1 MQSSGQSVGIIGAG
15 AWGTAL
21 ATVAQRAGR
30 ETIIRAHEP
39 EVVDAINGQ
48 HTNPDFLPNI
58 PLNSAIVAT
67 NDYAEAA
74 RADIVLLVTPAQF
87 VRDTV
92 TAIAPLLTA
101 GTPVVICS
109 KGIELATGKLLS
121 EAIAETEPDITVAV
135 LSGPTFADE
144 VARGQPT
151 AVTLA
156 CEELDTANALAEAL
170 GTPTFRPYASRDV
183 VGAQIGGAVK
193 NVIAVACGI
202 VDGRGLGQ
210 NARAATIAR
219 GLAELAR
226 FGDALNVD
234 PRTLMGLSGLGDLTL
249 TCTSVASRNYSVGK
263 ALGEG
268 ATPDDV
274 KTGRRSVAEGVFTAP
289 AVLTRAKAL
298 GVELP
303 ICAAVDTILHDN
315 ADIDVTI
322 ADVLSRPYRPET

>member
-1 MQSSGQSVGIIGAG
+1 MQHIGIIGAG

-21 ATVAQRAGR
+21 AIVARRADR
-30 ETIIRAHEP
+30 DVVIRAHEP
-39 EVVDAINGQ
+39 EVVAAINSQ
-48 HTNPDFLPNI
+48 HANPDYLPGI
-58 PLNSAIVAT
+58 KLEPHIYAT
-67 NDYAEAA
+67 EDFAEAA
-74 RADIVLLVTPAQF
+74 GTDAVLLATPAQF
-87 VRDTV
+87 ARAAV
-92 TAIAPLLTA
+92 TAVAPHLA
-101 GTPVVICS
+101 KGTPLVICS
-109 KGIELATGKLLS
+109 KGIEQATGKLLS
-121 EAIAETEPDITVAV
+121 EMVSEIAPKITTAV
-135 LSGPTFADE
+135 LSGPTFAGE
-144 VARGQPT
+144 VARGLPT

-156 CEELDTANALAEAL
+156 CDNPDMANALVEAL

-193 NVIAVACGI
+193 NVIAIACGI

-219 GLAELAR
+219 GLAEMAR
-226 FGDALNVD
+226 FGDAFDVD

-249 TCTSVASRNYSVGK
+249 TCTSEASRNYTVGK

-274 KTGRRSVAEGVFTAP
+274 KIGRRSVAEGVFTAP

-303 ICAAVDTILHDN
+303 ICAAIDTILHDN

-322 ADVLSRPYRPET
+322 AEVLARPFRSEM

>member
-1 MQSSGQSVGIIGAG
+1 MQHIGIIGAG

-21 ATVAQRAGR
+21 AIVARRAGR
-30 ETIIRAHEP
+30 DVIIRAHER

-48 HTNPDFLPNI
+48 RANPDYLPGFKLDPKI
-58 PLNSAIVAT
+58 FAT
-67 NDYAEAA
+67 EDFAEAA
-74 RADIVLLVTPAQF
+74 GVDAVLLASPAQF
-87 VRDTV
+87 ARAAV
-92 TAIAPLLTA
+92 TAVAPHLA
-101 GTPVVICS
+101 KGTPLVICS
-109 KGIELATGKLLS
+109 KGIEQATGKLLS
-121 EAIAETEPDITVAV
+121 EMVSEIAPKITTAV
-135 LSGPTFADE
+135 LSGPTFAGE
-144 VARGQPT
+144 VARGLPT

-156 CEELDTANALAEAL
+156 CRDLDMANALVEAL

-193 NVIAVACGI
+193 NVIAIACGI

-219 GLAELAR
+219 GLAEMAR
-226 FGDALNVD
+226 FGDALDVD

-249 TCTSVASRNYSVGK
+249 TCTSEASRNYTVGK

-274 KTGRRSVAEGVFTAP
+274 KIGRRSVAEGVFTAP
-289 AVLTRAKAL
+289 AVLTRAKTL

-303 ICAAVDTILHDN
+303 ICAAIDTILHDN

-322 ADVLSRPYRPET
+322 AEVLARPFRSEI

>member
-1 MQSSGQSVGIIGAG
+1 MQHIGIIGAG

-21 ATVAQRAGR
+21 AIVARRADR
-30 ETIIRAHEP
+30 DVVIRAHEP
-39 EVVDAINGQ
+39 EVVAAINSQ
-48 HTNPDFLPNI
+48 HANPDYLPGI
-58 PLNSAIVAT
+58 KLEPQIYAT
-67 NDYAEAA
+67 EDFAEAA
-74 RADIVLLVTPAQF
+74 GTDAVLLATPAQF
-87 VRDTV
+87 ARAAV
-92 TAIAPLLTA
+92 TAVAPHLAKGAPL
-101 GTPVVICS
+101 VICS
-109 KGIELATGKLLS
+109 KGIEQATGKLLS
-121 EAIAETEPDITVAV
+121 EMVSEIAPKITTAV
-135 LSGPTFADE
+135 LSGPTFAGE
-144 VARGQPT
+144 VARGLPT

-156 CEELDTANALAEAL
+156 CDNPDMANALVEAL

-193 NVIAVACGI
+193 NVIAIACGI

-219 GLAELAR
+219 GLAEMAR
-226 FGDALNVD
+226 FGDAFDVD

-249 TCTSVASRNYSVGK
+249 TCTSEASRNYTVGK

-274 KTGRRSVAEGVFTAP
+274 KIGRRSVAEGVFTAP

-303 ICAAVDTILHDN
+303 ICAAIDTILHDN

-322 ADVLSRPYRPET
+322 AEVLARPFRSEM

>member
-1 MQSSGQSVGIIGAG
+1 MQHIGIIGAG

-21 ATVAQRAGR
+21 AIVARRADR
-30 ETIIRAHEP
+30 DVVIRAHEP
-39 EVVDAINGQ
+39 EVVAAINSQ
-48 HTNPDFLPNI
+48 HANPDYLPGI
-58 PLNSAIVAT
+58 KLEPQIYAT
-67 NDYAEAA
+67 EDFAEAA
-74 RADIVLLVTPAQF
+74 GTDAVLLATPAQF
-87 VRDTV
+87 ARAAV
-92 TAIAPLLTA
+92 TAVAPHLA
-101 GTPVVICS
+101 KGTPLVICS
-109 KGIELATGKLLS
+109 KGIEQATGKLLS
-121 EAIAETEPDITVAV
+121 EMVSEIAPKITTAV
-135 LSGPTFADE
+135 LSGPTFAGE
-144 VARGQPT
+144 VARGLPT

-156 CEELDTANALAEAL
+156 CDNPDMANALVEAL

-183 VGAQIGGAVK
+183 GGAQIGGAVK
-193 NVIAVACGI
+193 NVIAIACGI

-219 GLAELAR
+219 GLAEMAR
-226 FGDALNVD
+226 FGDAFDVD

-249 TCTSVASRNYSVGK
+249 TCTSEASRNYTVGK

-274 KTGRRSVAEGVFTAP
+274 KIGRRSVAEGVFTAP

-303 ICAAVDTILHDN
+303 ICAAIDTILHDN

-322 ADVLSRPYRPET
+322 AEVLARPFRSEM

>member
-1 MQSSGQSVGIIGAG
+1 MQRIGIIGAG

-21 ATVAQRAGR
+21 ATVARRAGR
-30 ETIIRAHEP
+30 DVVIRAHEP
-39 EVVDAINGQ
+39 EVINAINGQ
-48 HTNPDFLPNI
+48 HANANFLPGV
-58 PLNSAIVAT
+58 PLDPGIRAT
-67 NDYAEAA
+67 ADFAEAA
-74 RADIVLLVTPAQF
+74 GADAVLLATPAQF
-87 VRDTV
+87 TRPTV
-92 TAIAPLLTA
+92 ASIAAHMRA
-101 GTPVVICS
+101 GTPLVICA
-109 KGIELATGKLLS
+109 KGIEQSTGKLLS
-121 EAIAETEPDITVAV
+121 EVVFETAPDLAIAV

-144 VARGQPT
+144 VARGLPT

-156 CEELDTANALAEAL
+156 CGNRDTAIALVDAL
-170 GTPTFRPYASRDV
+170 GTPTFRPYASGDV

-193 NVIAVACGI
+193 NVIAIACGI

-219 GLAELAR
+219 GLAEITR
-226 FGDALNVD
+226 FAEALDVD

-249 TCTSVASRNYSVGK
+249 TCTSVASRNYAVGK

-274 KTGRRSVAEGVFTAP
+274 MSDRRTVAEGVFTAP

-303 ICAAVDTILHDN
+303 ICAAIDTILHHN
-315 ADIDVTI
+315 GDIDATI
-322 ADVLSRPYRPET
+322 GDVLARPFRPEI

>member
-1 MQSSGQSVGIIGAG
+1 MKRIGIIGAG

-21 ATVAQRAGR
+21 ATVVRRAGR
-30 ETIIRAHEP
+30 EVIIRAHEP
-39 EVVDAINGQ
+39 EVTVAINTR
-48 HTNPDFLPNI
+48 HTNPDYLPDI
-58 PLNSAIVAT
+58 PLDPAIQAT
-67 NDYAEAA
+67 DDFAEAA
-74 RADIVLLVTPAQF
+74 GADVVLLATPAQF
-87 VRDTV
+87 ARAAVN
-92 TAIAPLLTA
+92 AIAPHLA
-101 GTPVVICS
+101 KGTPVVICA
-109 KGIELATGKLLS
+109 KGIEQATGKLLS
-121 EAIAETEPDITVAV
+121 EAISDTAPNITTAV

-144 VARGQPT
+144 VARGLPT

-156 CEELDTANALAEAL
+156 CNNMDTANALAETL

-183 VGAQIGGAVK
+183 VGAQIGGALK
-193 NVIAVACGI
+193 NVIAIACGI

-219 GLAELAR
+219 GLAEMAR
-226 FGDALNVD
+226 FGDALKAD

-249 TCTSVASRNYSVGK
+249 TCTSVASRNYTVGK

-274 KTGRRSVAEGVFTAP
+274 KIGRRTVAEGVFTAP
-289 AVLTRAKAL
+289 AVLTRGKAL

-303 ICAAVDTILHDN
+303 ICAAIDTILHDN

-322 ADVLSRPYRPET
+322 GEVLARPLRPEV

>member
-1 MQSSGQSVGIIGAG
+1 MQHIGIIGAG

-21 ATVAQRAGR
+21 AIVARRAGR
-30 ETIIRAHEP
+30 DVVIRAHEP
-39 EVVDAINGQ
+39 EVVAAINSQ
-48 HTNPDFLPNI
+48 HANPDYLPGI
-58 PLNSAIVAT
+58 KLEPQIYAT
-67 NDYAEAA
+67 EDFAEAA
-74 RADIVLLVTPAQF
+74 GTDAVLLATPAQF
-87 VRDTV
+87 ARAAV
-92 TAIAPLLTA
+92 TAVAPHLAKGAPL
-101 GTPVVICS
+101 VICS
-109 KGIELATGKLLS
+109 KGIEQATGKLLS
-121 EAIAETEPDITVAV
+121 EMVSEIAPKITTAV
-135 LSGPTFADE
+135 LSGPTFAGE
-144 VARGQPT
+144 VARGLPT

-156 CEELDTANALAEAL
+156 CDNPDMAKALVEAL

-193 NVIAVACGI
+193 NVIAIACGI

-219 GLAELAR
+219 GLAEMAR
-226 FGDALNVD
+226 FGDAFDVD

-249 TCTSVASRNYSVGK
+249 TCTSEASRNYTVGK

-274 KTGRRSVAEGVFTAP
+274 KIGRRSVAEGVFTAP

-303 ICAAVDTILHDN
+303 ICAAIDTILHDN

-322 ADVLSRPYRPET
+322 AEVLARPFRSEM

>member
-1 MQSSGQSVGIIGAG
+1 MQNIGIIGAG

-30 ETIIRAHEP
+30 RVVIRAHEP
-39 EVVDAINGQ
+39 EVVAAINTQ
-48 HTNPDFLPNI
+48 HANPDYLPGI
-58 PLNSAIVAT
+58 GLDPAIHAT
-67 NDYAEAA
+67 DDFAEAA
-74 RADIVLLVTPAQF
+74 GADAVLLATPAQF
-87 VRDTV
+87 ARAAVG
-92 TAIAPLLTA
+92 AIAPHLA
-101 GTPVVICS
+101 KGTPLVICA
-109 KGIELATGKLLS
+109 KGIEQATGKLLS
-121 EAIAETEPDITVAV
+121 EAIAETAPKITIAV

-144 VARGQPT
+144 VARGLPT

-156 CEELDTANALAEAL
+156 CNKLDVASALAGAL
-170 GTPTFRPYASRDV
+170 GTPTFRPYASLDV
-183 VGAQIGGAVK
+183 VGAQIGGAIK
-193 NVIAVACGI
+193 NVIAIACGI

-219 GLAELAR
+219 GLAEVAR
-226 FGDALNVD
+226 FGDALKAD
-234 PRTLMGLSGLGDLTL
+234 QRTLMGLSGLGDLTL
-249 TCTSVASRNYSVGK
+249 TCTSVASRNYTVGK

-274 KTGRRSVAEGVFTAP
+274 MTGRRSVAEGVFTAP

-303 ICAAVDTILHDN
+303 ICAAIDTILHDN

-322 ADVLSRPYRPET
+322 ADVLARPFRQEI

>member
-1 MQSSGQSVGIIGAG
+1 MQHIGIIGAG

-21 ATVAQRAGR
+21 AIVARRADR
-30 ETIIRAHEP
+30 DVVIRAHEP
-39 EVVDAINGQ
+39 EVVAAINSQ
-48 HTNPDFLPNI
+48 HANPDYLPGI
-58 PLNSAIVAT
+58 KLEPQIYAT
-67 NDYAEAA
+67 EDFAEAA
-74 RADIVLLVTPAQF
+74 GTDAVLLATPAQF
-87 VRDTV
+87 ARAAV
-92 TAIAPLLTA
+92 TAVAPHLA
-101 GTPVVICS
+101 KGTPLVICS
-109 KGIELATGKLLS
+109 KGIEQATGKLLS
-121 EAIAETEPDITVAV
+121 EMVSEIAPKITTAV
-135 LSGPTFADE
+135 LSGPTFAGE
-144 VARGQPT
+144 VARGLPT

-156 CEELDTANALAEAL
+156 CDNPDMANALVEAL

-193 NVIAVACGI
+193 NVIAIACGI

-219 GLAELAR
+219 GLAEMAR
-226 FGDALNVD
+226 FGDAFDVD

-249 TCTSVASRNYSVGK
+249 TCTSEASRNYTVGK

-274 KTGRRSVAEGVFTAP
+274 KIGRRSVAEGVFTAP

-303 ICAAVDTILHDN
+303 ICAAIDTILHDN

-322 ADVLSRPYRPET
+322 AEVLARPFRSEM

>member
-1 MQSSGQSVGIIGAG
+1 MQNVGVIGAG

-30 ETIIRAHEP
+30 KTVIRAREID
-39 EVVDAINGQ
+39 VVEAINTQ
-48 HTNPDFLPNI
+48 HINPDYLPDI
-58 PLNSAIVAT
+58 ALDPAIHAT
-67 NDYAEAA
+67 DDFEEAA
-74 RADIVLLVTPAQF
+74 SADIVLLVTPAQF
-87 VRDTV
+87 VRATV
-92 TAIAPLLTA
+92 TSIAPYLTA
-101 GTPVVICS
+101 RTPVVICA
-109 KGIELATGKLLS
+109 KGIEQTTGKLLS
-121 EAIAETEPDITVAV
+121 EAISETAPDLTIAV

-144 VARGQPT
+144 VARGLPT

-156 CEELDTANALAEAL
+156 CEELDLANALVDAL
-170 GTPTFRPYASRDV
+170 GTPTFRPYASPDL
-183 VGAQIGGAVK
+183 VGAQVGGAVK
-193 NVIAVACGI
+193 NVIAIACGI

-226 FGDALNVD
+226 FGEALNVD

-249 TCTSVASRNYSVGK
+249 TCTSVASRNYAVGK

-268 ATPDDV
+268 ATTDEIM
-274 KTGRRSVAEGVFTAP
+274 TGRRTVAEGVSTAP

-303 ICAAVDTILHDN
+303 ICAAIHAILHDN
-315 ADIDVTI
+315 ADIDATI
-322 ADVLSRPYRPET
+322 AEVLARPFRSEH

>member
-1 MQSSGQSVGIIGAG
+1 MQHIGIIGAG

-21 ATVAQRAGR
+21 AIVARRAGR
-30 ETIIRAHEP
+30 DVVIRAHEP
-39 EVVDAINGQ
+39 EVVAAINSQ
-48 HTNPDFLPNI
+48 HANPDYLPGI
-58 PLNSAIVAT
+58 KLEPQIYAT
-67 NDYAEAA
+67 EDFAEAA
-74 RADIVLLVTPAQF
+74 GTDAVLLATPAQF
-87 VRDTV
+87 ARAAV
-92 TAIAPLLTA
+92 TAVAPHLA
-101 GTPVVICS
+101 KGTPLVICS
-109 KGIELATGKLLS
+109 KGIEQATGKLLS
-121 EAIAETEPDITVAV
+121 EMVSEIAPKITTAV
-135 LSGPTFADE
+135 LSGPTFAGE
-144 VARGQPT
+144 VARGLPT

-156 CEELDTANALAEAL
+156 CDNPDMANALVEAL

-193 NVIAVACGI
+193 NVIAIACGI

-219 GLAELAR
+219 GLAEMAR
-226 FGDALNVD
+226 FGDAFDVD

-249 TCTSVASRNYSVGK
+249 TCTSEASRNYTVGK

-274 KTGRRSVAEGVFTAP
+274 KIGRRSVAEGVCPAP
-289 AVLTRAKAL
+289 AGLTRAKAL

-303 ICAAVDTILHDN
+303 ICAAIDTILHDN

-322 ADVLSRPYRPET
+322 AEVLARPFRSEM